1 MNSTAS
7 EHGRNGSKAAVD
19 VDAFTLARK
28 LKKKIKGEVRFD
40 DAFRALYATDGSNY
54 RQTPI
59 GVVRPRD
66 AEDVIETVALCRQFS
81 APITS
86 RGCATSLAGQC
97 CNTAV
102 IIDYSKFMNHVVD
115 IDAGRRLARVESG
128 VVHLQLQNA
137 AEKRHLMFGPDP
149 ATHRWCTIGGMIG
162 NNS

>member
-1 MNSTAS
+1 MTSNTTQR
-7 EHGRNGSKAAVD
+7 ERNAAAD
-19 VDAFTLARK
+19 VDSAKLARR
-28 LKKKIKGEVRFD
+28 LNKKIKGEVRFD
-40 DAFRALYATDGSNY
+40 DAFRALYATDASNY

-66 AEDVIETVALCRQFS
+66 AEDVIETVALCRQFG

-115 IDAGRRLARVESG
+115 IDAGLRLARVE
-128 VVHLQLQNA
+128 
-137 AEKRHLMFGPDP
+137 
-149 ATHRWCTIGGMIG
+149 
-162 NNS
+162 